1 MTPSALNTTRLN
13 TYQTQATTAAKTAR
27 VDRDGDKDNSKAR
40 EAEATKAQAA
50 RVPNPTATLGNHV
63 NVRA

>member
-1 MTPSALNTTRLN
+1 MTPSTLNTTRLN
-13 TYQTQATTAAKTAR
+13 TYQTQATSAPKAAK

-40 EAEATKAQAA
+40 ETEAAKANAT
-50 RVPNPTATLGNHV
+50 RMPNPTATLGNHV

>member
-1 MTPSALNTTRLN
+1 MTPSALNSTRLN
-13 TYQTQATTAAKTAR
+13 TYQTPATSAPKTAR
-27 VDRDGDKDNSKAR
+27 ADRDGDKDNSKVQ
-40 EAEATKAQAA
+40 EAQAAKAHAA